1 MGRRMARAPV
11 AGQRP
16 GEPLAGPIG
25 VAEGRSSSSGFEQS
39 PLQGHACPQAQADA
53 KGAGQSQGSTRT
65 MQRKPMW
72 QVEVSIPWAMRAAGR

>member
-1 MGRRMARAPV
+1 MGRQMARAPV

-16 GEPLAGPIG
+16 GEPLAGASG
-25 VAEGRSSSSGFEQS
+25 VVEGRSSSGFEQS
-39 PLQGHACPQAQADA
+39 PLQGHACPQAQEDA
-53 KGAGQSQGSTRT
+53 KGAEQSQGSTRT